1 MSAPTTT
8 TPVDSQTETQQRP
21 AAIFTPLLSGRLPS
35 QDDIDTWVQQHR
47 TVVTAG
53 TASLVS
59 TIASFPFDSVKSRL
73 QVKYYPSI
81 WACGRAVLEEE
92 GIAGFFRGVTIP
104 LITITFVRTSSFS
117 IYYNTKDA
125 LHTRGYVA
133 DSSKLSNIALSGLAG
148 GFTSGVI
155 ISCGSAP
162 FELVKVQRQ
171 LEYLIAT
178 QKGAARNS
186 RKAAAAS
193 GGSGSGSGTAATAG
207 ATTVQRT
214 AGAVESSSSRPR
226 TASAPTTDASKIS
239 TRPYST
245 LTRLPAS
252 HPPTTAHLFP
262 PAPLSLAS
270 VSTPA
275 SRAFAS
281 SSLLSAASS
290 SSSSSSSAT
299 TTTTRYVPQSGFQ
312 AAREIMTNHGGIRG
326 FYIGFR
332 LHFLRDTSGTAIYFG
347 LYDTLREMVRRHTGE
362 KAGVDGRIG
371 GGSAGKSTNTG
382 PPPRILGM
390 PTPPMPVLQ
399 FLTGSTAGILSWLA
413 VYWID
418 FLKTNV
424 QQRRLAD
431 AESHL
436 TAWQVLREGPD
447 RGVFRRIARL
457 YRGIGISAVRSFI
470 SHGLTWTL
478 IEQISERIDAR
489 ERLRNG
495 DASSSS
501 SNTQVPSLLS
511 NETSSS
517 QDAATPA
524 STSRWR

>member
-1 MSAPTTT
+1 MSSTTAT
-8 TPVDSQTETQQRP
+8 SASSSSSNNGNSSSNGQRP
-21 AAIFTPLLSGRLPS
+21 AAIFTPLLSGKLPS
-35 QDDIDTWVQQHR
+35 QDDIDIWVQQHR

-92 GIAGFFRGVTIP
+92 GLAGFFRGVTIP

-117 IYYNTKDA
+117 IYYNTKSA
-125 LHTRGYVA
+125 LHTRGYAA
-133 DSSKLSNIALSGLAG
+133 DSSKLSHIALSGLAG

-178 QKGAARNS
+178 QKGAAKKNAQQRESAARS
-186 RKAAAAS
+186 RTAPAS
-193 GGSGSGSGTAATAG
+193 GGDASRSYSTSA
-207 ATTVQRT
+207 RT
-214 AGAVESSSSRPR
+214 A
-226 TASAPTTDASKIS
+226 
-239 TRPYST
+239 
-245 LTRLPAS
+245 TRLPPQLPLHPPASLLASYQS
-252 HPPTTAHLFP
+252 HP
-262 PAPLSLAS
+262 
-270 VSTPA
+270 
-275 SRAFAS
+275 SRTFAS
-281 SSLLSAASS
+281 SSLLSAAASS
-290 SSSSSSSAT
+290 SSSSTT

-326 FYIGFR
+326 FYLGFR
-332 LHFLRDTSGTAIYFG
+332 LHFLRDTSGTALYFG

-362 KAGVDGRIG
+362 KAADVGGSSSRRIG
-371 GGSAGKSTNTG
+371 NDSSANTG
-382 PPPRILGM
+382 PPPRIFGM

-424 QQRRLAD
+424 QQRRLAEAD
-431 AESHL
+431 SRI
-436 TAWQVLREGPD
+436 TAWQVLNENPD
-447 RGVFRRIARL
+447 QSVLQRITRL

-489 ERLRNG
+489 ERLRSG
-495 DASSSS
+495 DGSASSSS
-501 SNTQVPSLLS
+501 ASSSPSHLA
-511 NETSSS
+511 NDTSSS
-517 QDAATPA
+517 PDAPPSSA
-524 STSRWR
+524 TSRWR

>member
-1 MSAPTTT
+1 MASASSSSSSSSSSGGTKSTSTTAT
-8 TPVDSQTETQQRP
+8 FLSPILAGRWPDQNQVDN
-21 AAIFTPLLSGRLPS
+21 
-35 QDDIDTWVQQHR
+35 WVAEHR

-59 TIASFPFDSVKSRL
+59 TVASFPFDSLKSRL

-117 IYYNTKDA
+117 IYYNTKSA
-125 LHTRGYVA
+125 LHSNGYFA
-133 DSSKLSNIALSGLAG
+133 DTNKLSNIALSGAAG
-148 GFTSGVI
+148 GITSGLV

-171 LEYLIAT
+171 LEYLIAV
-178 QKGAARNS
+178 QKGLVGPNARA
-186 RKAAAAS
+186 K
-193 GGSGSGSGTAATAG
+193 
-207 ATTVQRT
+207 QQQQIHH
-214 AGAVESSSSRPR
+214 SSSTR
-226 TASAPTTDASKIS
+226 SA
-239 TRPYST
+239 PYST
-245 LTRLPAS
+245 T
-252 HPPTTAHLFP
+252 
-262 PAPLSLAS
+262 
-270 VSTPA
+270 
-275 SRAFAS
+275 
-281 SSLLSAASS
+281 
-290 SSSSSSSAT
+290 SSAQSPST
-299 TTTTRYVPQSGFQ
+299 TTSTRYVPQSGFA

-347 LYDTLREMVRRHTGE
+347 LYDTLRELVRRHT
-362 KAGVDGRIG
+362 
-371 GGSAGKSTNTG
+371 TG
-382 PPPRILGM
+382 TGTGTGTGAHHSSSSSPPPPPPRILGI

-424 QQRRLAD
+424 QQRRLAGAD
-431 AESHL
+431 SKL
-436 TAWQVLREGPD
+436 TAWQVLNEGED
-447 RGVFRRIARL
+447 RGVLRRIARL

-489 ERLRNG
+489 ERLRHG
-495 DASSSS
+495 SSAAAAATSSKAPIPSLLSLRDTASSDQAQDASSSAPQPKS
-501 SNTQVPSLLS
+501 SLF
-511 NETSSS
+511 
-517 QDAATPA
+517 
-524 STSRWR
+524 RWR

>member
-1 MSAPTTT
+1 MSSTTAT
-8 TPVDSQTETQQRP
+8 SASSSSSSNGQRP
-21 AAIFTPLLSGRLPS
+21 AAIFTPLLSGKLPS
-35 QDDIDTWVQQHR
+35 QDDIDIWVQQHR

-92 GIAGFFRGVTIP
+92 GLAGFFRGVTIP

-117 IYYNTKDA
+117 IYYNTKSA
-125 LHTRGYVA
+125 LHTRGYAA
-133 DSSKLSNIALSGLAG
+133 DSSKLSHIALSGLAG

-178 QKGAARNS
+178 QKGAAKKN
-186 RKAAAAS
+186 A
-193 GGSGSGSGTAATAG
+193 
-207 ATTVQRT
+207 QQ
-214 AGAVESSSSRPR
+214 P
-226 TASAPTTDASKIS
+226 
-239 TRPYST
+239 
-245 LTRLPAS
+245 
-252 HPPTTAHLFP
+252 
-262 PAPLSLAS
+262 
-270 VSTPA
+270 
-275 SRAFAS
+275 
-281 SSLLSAASS
+281 AASS
-290 SSSSSSSAT
+290 SSSSTT

-326 FYIGFR
+326 FYLGFR
-332 LHFLRDTSGTAIYFG
+332 LHFLRDTSGTALYFG

-362 KAGVDGRIG
+362 KAADVGGSSSRRIG
-371 GGSAGKSTNTG
+371 NDSSANTG
-382 PPPRILGM
+382 PPPRIFGM

-424 QQRRLAD
+424 QQRRLAEAD
-431 AESHL
+431 SRI
-436 TAWQVLREGPD
+436 TAWQVLNENPD
-447 RGVFRRIARL
+447 QSVLQRITRL

-489 ERLRNG
+489 ERLRSG
-495 DASSSS
+495 DGSASSSS
-501 SNTQVPSLLS
+501 ASSSPSHLA
-511 NETSSS
+511 NDTSSS
-517 QDAATPA
+517 PDAPPSSA
-524 STSRWR
+524 TSRWR

>member
-1 MSAPTTT
+1 MSSTTAT
-8 TPVDSQTETQQRP
+8 SASSSSSNNGNSSSNGQRP
-21 AAIFTPLLSGRLPS
+21 AAIFTPLLSGKLPS
-35 QDDIDTWVQQHR
+35 QDDIDIWVQQHR

-92 GIAGFFRGVTIP
+92 GLAGFFRGVTIP

-117 IYYNTKDA
+117 IYYNTKSA
-125 LHTRGYVA
+125 LHTRGYAA
-133 DSSKLSNIALSGLAG
+133 DSSKLSHIALSGLAG

-178 QKGAARNS
+178 QKGAAKKNAQQRESAARS
-186 RKAAAAS
+186 RTAPAS
-193 GGSGSGSGTAATAG
+193 GGDASRSYSTSA
-207 ATTVQRT
+207 RT
-214 AGAVESSSSRPR
+214 A
-226 TASAPTTDASKIS
+226 
-239 TRPYST
+239 
-245 LTRLPAS
+245 
-252 HPPTTAHLFP
+252 
-262 PAPLSLAS
+262 
-270 VSTPA
+270 TP
-275 SRAFAS
+275 
-281 SSLLSAASS
+281 AASS
-290 SSSSSSSAT
+290 SSSSTT

-326 FYIGFR
+326 FYLGFR
-332 LHFLRDTSGTAIYFG
+332 LHFLRDTSGTALYFG

-362 KAGVDGRIG
+362 KAADVGGSSSRRIG
-371 GGSAGKSTNTG
+371 NDSSANTG
-382 PPPRILGM
+382 PPPRIFGM

-424 QQRRLAD
+424 QQRRLAEAD
-431 AESHL
+431 SRI
-436 TAWQVLREGPD
+436 TAWQVLNENPD
-447 RGVFRRIARL
+447 QSVLQRITRL

-489 ERLRNG
+489 ERLRSG
-495 DASSSS
+495 DGSASSSS
-501 SNTQVPSLLS
+501 ASSSPSHLA
-511 NETSSS
+511 NDTSSS
-517 QDAATPA
+517 PDAPPSSA
-524 STSRWR
+524 TSRWR